1 MRLRAGVRLKVGV
14 RLGVRAR
21 VRVRWLLLACG
32 LRSTTLRS
40 PVA

>member
-21 VRVRWLLLACG
+21 VRVRWLPPTCG

-40 PVA
+40 PVV